1 MEVEV
6 IFMLNKF
13 PAYRKEILKAYT
25 NDDEFQSLCEDYFSA
40 SQSYESL
47 KRKMLKDYKGELE
60 YRELFLELEKEIL
73 EFLDSKKE
81 GKKPR

>member
-13 PAYRKEILKAYT
+13 PAYRKAILKAYM
-25 NDDEFQSLCEDYFSA
+25 DDEEFKSLCQDYYSA
-40 SQSYESL
+40 SQSYENL
-47 KRKMLKDYKGELE
+47 QRKIIKNYKGELE
-60 YRELFLELEKEIL
+60 YRELFLELEKEIM

-81 GKKPR
+81 GK